1 MMGKTLLHTFS
12 GLQVAWIRYF
22 GGFFAFGLFAFLSV
36 LFGREKK
43 WSDFFLFPKQSRTW
57 FDLLALG
64 VGPFVFSPILQF
76 IGLESA
82 QAMDNSILIAT
93 EPLITVILAWA
104 VLGEK
109 MTRDHFISMGGAIF
123 GFFLF
128 AGFFENWGEGVTKVT
143 FSFGMVLLVLSQFGE
158 AGFSVFS
165 RKLVLVHSPT
175 AVLGTALLIGATV
188 LTFVVATFDSL
199 PIGGNPT
206 WIEVGA
212 GAWLGPIGSTL
223 TYFIWARIAQTVTV
237 APMVITLFVQPIVG
251 TAVGYFLLGESLTAS
266 RAFGALL
273 ILAAIAYLSFREV
286 RRAPVV

>member
-251 TAVGYFLLGESLTAS
+251 AAVGYFLLGESLTAS